1 MKAKEMDLKHQQG
14 LKLWNAGKS
23 QECANI
29 WMDLAD
35 YGHLDSIEQLVYIFL
50 DQKEFEEVARLIDC
64 AKNPNEPIILYLK
77 ARLIEERDGVGVAM
91 DSFKTAAE
99 AGNPNSYLFLLEV
112 AIEEQ
117 SIEDAKFCLSKLAE
131 HSEYF
136 GISSNP
142 ARYYQEL
149 KERAEELIAVLS
161 YSEGSESANEVFK
174 ALALNPSCSR
184 EILTKLAKDP
194 DPEVRSA
201 VAENSM
207 TPAEILKALAKDKCR
222 EVRESVARNT
232 STPVETLD
240 VMAKVSYLREIIA
253 ENPSI
258 SITLLK
264 ELSIN
269 RNENVRCG
277 VAVNPITTPEI
288 LKIFAFDSSPSV
300 RDYVARLR
308 TTPPE
313 ILETLASDLGYT
325 IREGVARNR
334 NTSPEILRKLAS
346 DDNAQVRFS
355 VAVNPSAPLDLNSRI
370 NLLKISATEGDEYG
384 YDRGFLAANSET
396 PVKILELFSKD
407 KNHVVRCG
415 VAVNPATPIGIL
427 KVLAKEEI
435 AKGESQIVQG
445 RVAENPSIP
454 ESLRREIIEVLI
466 NDLDPWIR
474 SHVAWNEL
482 APTAVLRELAKDKSA
497 NVRQAVARNPATP
510 IEVVISLA
518 KDERFSVKA
527 AVAENPRT
535 PEDILRKL
543 ANLDSL

>member
-77 ARLIEERDGVGVAM
+77 ARLIEERDGVDAAM
-91 DSFKTAAE
+91 DSFKTAAG

-131 HSEYF
+131 CSEYF
-136 GISSNP
+136 GISSN
-142 ARYYQEL
+142 ATSYYQEL
-149 KERAEELIAVLS
+149 KERAEELIAELS
-161 YSEGSESANEVFK
+161 YSWADSESVNKVFK
-174 ALALNPSCSR
+174 ALALNPSCPE
-184 EILTKLAKDP
+184 EILTKLAKNP

-201 VAENSM
+201 LAENST
-207 TPAEILKALAKDKCR
+207 TPAEILKSLAKDKSR

-269 RNENVRCG
+269 RNEDVRSA
-277 VAVNPITTPEI
+277 VAQNLMTPAEI
-288 LKIFAFDSSPSV
+288 LVVLAKDTGFMV
-300 RDYVARLR
+300 RHNVAQNP

-313 ILETLASDLGYT
+313 VLVILAKEAFM
-325 IREGVARNR
+325 IRANVARNR
-334 NTSPEILRKLAS
+334 NTPPELLKELAS
-346 DDNAQVRFS
+346 DDNAEVRLS
-355 VAVNPSAPLDLNSRI
+355 VVLNPSAPLDLNSRI
-370 NLLKISATEGDEYG
+370 NLLKSFATEGDEYG
-384 YDRGFLAANSET
+384 YGRGFLAANSET

-415 VAVNPATPIGIL
+415 VAVNPATPISIL
-427 KVLAKEEI
+427 KVLAKEES
-435 AKGESQIVQG
+435 AKGGSQIVQAK
-445 RVAENPSIP
+445 VAENPSIP

-466 NDLDPWIR
+466 NDLEPWIR
-474 SHVAWNEL
+474 SHVAWNKL
-482 APTAVLRELAKDKSA
+482 APTAVLRALAKDKSA
-497 NVRQAVARNPATP
+497 DVRQAVARNPATP

-518 KDERFSVKA
+518 EDEKFSVKA

-535 PEDILRKL
+535 PEGILRKL

>member
-325 IREGVARNR
+325 VREGVARNR